1 MVICDRP
8 VTAKLLVQTPLWSLD
23 IVWCAIKQGTLSF
36 VFTQLKMGTG
46 LHWELTYNKLMCP
59 WLIRLASRKR
69 GISTD
74 LLCLYGTQKDLT
86 LTWPSEM
93 FNCRRWGFVLEVVE
107 KISLLGIRLGCFPF
121 INCSCWT
128 RLIKK
133 ELSAMC
139 LFPLSIHLPYRIR
152 RLLNKNHFIENVS
165 AVWRFI

>member
-1 MVICDRP
+1 MHARDNYRVTYIASGTDDFVVICDRP

-107 KISLLGIRLGCFPF
+107 KISLLGIRMGCFPV

-128 RLIKK
+128 RLIKRNCPPCVYF
-133 ELSAMC
+133 L
-139 LFPLSIHLPYRIR
+139 
-152 RLLNKNHFIENVS
+152 
-165 AVWRFI
+165 